1 MLGDVTDGH
10 RAMHDT
16 VLERFEVGK
25 VLHYDEMKL
34 YRPECLRHHDV
45 VGKYYFNK
53 S

>member
-1 MLGDVTDGH
+1 MNGLDLP
-10 RAMHDT
+10 AMQFR

-45 VGKYYFNK
+45 VGKYYSHK
-53 S
+53 